1 LAKLSSVAE
10 EEEDEGSQGE
20 LDKHSKHFL
29 KYAKQIR
36 DIQVRQQYSL
46 KLDIVNLLSSG
57 TWNNVN

>member
-1 LAKLSSVAE
+1 MAE

-36 DIQVRQQYSL
+36 DIQVREQYSL
-46 KLDIVNLLSSG
+46 KLDMVNLLSSG